1 MPLPLIP
8 ILLGGAAVAVA
19 GYGVK
24 KGIDAYNDSE
34 EAEKYHE
41 EAKERYER
49 AQKKLESKYSRCAD
63 ALETL
68 GGIKR
73 DVLLTSAKRYAD
85 LCNRLS
91 IDINGDSPQMQAEF
105 GRLQRVQAGLTE
117 LNIAI
122 GALSGAASGALA
134 GFGAYGAA
142 GLLGTASTGT
152 AISSLGGAA
161 ATNAILA
168 WFGGGSLAAGGLG
181 VAGGMWVLGGI
192 VAAPVIAISSMIWA
206 ANAEKNKYNAQ
217 SYLDSVKSLA
227 ATMDSLALQYDYVRT
242 KAIEKGTEINRLDGD
257 WNEKMD
263 SIWATI
269 RQSGIQTSRWN
280 EREHATLLA
289 MMQVAE
295 SVKNLIEAPLLGDND
310 PLARK
315 IIELSKKCKRITDEI
330 QDKWG
335 DS

>member
-8 ILLGGAAVAVA
+8 ILLGGAAIAAA

-41 EAKERYER
+41 EAKERHGR
-49 AQKKLESKYSRCAD
+49 ACKNLESKQSRCND

-73 DVLLTSAKRYAD
+73 DVLLTSAKRYVD
-85 LCNRLS
+85 ICNKLS
-91 IDINGDSPQMQAEF
+91 IDLNCDSPQMQAEF
-105 GRLQRVQAGLTE
+105 GRLQRIQAGLTE

-142 GLLGTASTGT
+142 GLLGTASTGA

-181 VAGGMWVLGGI
+181 IAGGMWVLGGI
-192 VAAPVIAISSMIWA
+192 VAAPVIAISSIIWA

-227 ATMDSLALQYDYVRT
+227 ATMDSLALSYEHVQT
-242 KAIEKGTEINRLDGD
+242 KAIEKGTEINRLDGA

-263 SIWATI
+263 SIGAAI
-269 RQSGIQTSRWN
+269 RQSGVQVSRWS
-280 EREHATLLA
+280 EHEHATLLA
-289 MMQVAE
+289 MVQLAE
-295 SVKNLIEAPLLGDND
+295 TVQNLIEAPLLGEND
-310 PLARK
+310 PLAKK
-315 IIELSKKCKRITDEI
+315 IIELNKKCTSLTDKI
-330 QDKWG
+330 QEEWG

>member
-34 EAEKYHE
+34 EAEKYHK

-49 AQKKLESKYSRCAD
+49 AQKNLESKKSRCDD

-68 GGIKR
+68 GKIKR
-73 DVLLTSAKRYAD
+73 DILLTSTKRYM
-85 LCNRLS
+85 
-91 IDINGDSPQMQAEF
+91 DICRKLTINTNCDMPQVQAEI
-105 GRLQRVQAGLTE
+105 GRLKNIQMGLTE
-117 LNIAI
+117 LNAAV
-122 GALSGAASGALA
+122 GLLSGAASGALA

-142 GLLGTASTGT
+142 GLVGTASTGT
-152 AISSLGGAA
+152 SLAALSGAA
-161 ATNAILA
+161 ATKATLA

-181 VAGGMWVLGGI
+181 MAGGMWVLGGI

-227 ATMDSLALQYDYVRT
+227 ATMDSLALQYEHVRT
-242 KAIEKGTEINRLDGD
+242 KAIEKGNEANTLDGE

-263 SIWATI
+263 SILATI
-269 RQSGIQTSRWN
+269 QQNGAQASRWN
-280 EREHATLLA
+280 EREHAALLE
-289 MMQVAE
+289 MVQLAE
-295 SVKNLIEAPLLGDND
+295 SVKNIIEAPLLGDND

-315 IIELSKKCKRITDEI
+315 IIELSKRCKKLSDEI
-330 QDKWG
+330 QDEWG